1 MVIRDRLSR
10 FFDSGWYPAIYA
22 ALCVLSGVSGKAVYV
37 PVACVLASLIILSC
51 FFAKNKRSFIAPV
64 LLSFYCIGVDKPDG
78 YCLSDEYILGY
89 YDLDGFLTVCAIG
102 VVAAAFLFTRL
113 IRMGVFKKENQG
125 KPRFLWGILLLDAA
139 FVFNGIGSAHWQPV
153 NLVYGL
159 IFGGV
164 LTFFYILFR
173 GCLSDSREDRE
184 FVCRI
189 TVAMSLIAFFQILI
203 MCVVR
208 LHAGTFWAIDYGA
221 HTVYIDRGV
230 ASLGWGVATSV
241 GGILILGVPAAM
253 YLAARSHRGWLWLL
267 IAVALSALTVIPRSR
282 SSIAAAALFLVMGIL
297 VGCFWGENKKQ
308 MRITGASLVLLA
320 IGFAAICFAS
330 SRINSSELLDHM
342 RFEAILS
349 DGRWDMWHTAWEDM
363 RSAPVFGVGFE
374 KGAYPLEDRLGN
386 VFSNMYHGII
396 PQFYGAMGIVGI
408 CALAVHFFDL
418 GKMLFRRF
426 SWEKLLLLAVPGM
439 ILVMSVVD
447 NFFFYANYQFVY
459 CLFLALIEK
468 TERQHNGKLD
478 AAATVVG
485 EPGL

>member
-10 FFDSGWYPAIYA
+10 FFDSGWYPAVYA
-22 ALCVLSGVSGKAVYV
+22 ALCVPSGVSGKAVYV
-37 PVACVLASLIILSC
+37 PVAGVLAGLIILSC
-51 FFAKNKRSFIAPV
+51 FFATKRRSFIAPI
-64 LLSFYCIGVDKPDG
+64 LLSFYCIGVDNPNGFVDNNAE
-78 YCLSDEYILGY
+78 LLGY
-89 YDLDGFLTVCAIG
+89 YDLGSFLAVCAIG
-102 VVAAAFLFTRL
+102 VIAAVFLFTRL

-125 KPRFLWGILLLDAA
+125 KPCFLWGILFLDAA
-139 FVFNGIGSAHWQPV
+139 FVFNGIGSSHWQPV

-173 GCLSDSREDRE
+173 GCLSGSREDRE

-208 LHAGTFWAIDYGA
+208 LHAGTFLAMDYGA
-221 HTVYIDRGV
+221 NTVYIDRGV

-241 GGILILGVPAAM
+241 GGILVLGVPAAM

-282 SSIAAAALFLVMGIL
+282 SSIAAAALFLVMGIF
-297 VGCFWGENKKQ
+297 VGCFWGKNKKQ
-308 MRITGASLVLLA
+308 MRIAWASLVLLA

-330 SRINSSELLDHM
+330 SRINFSELFEHM

-349 DGRWDMWHTAWEDM
+349 DGRWDMWRTAWEDM

-408 CALAVHFFDL
+408 GALTMHFFDL
-418 GKMLFRRF
+418 GKMLFHRF

-459 CLFLALIEK
+459 CLFLVLLEK
-468 TERQHNGKLD
+468 SEQKQMK
-478 AAATVVG
+478 
-485 EPGL
+485 EE